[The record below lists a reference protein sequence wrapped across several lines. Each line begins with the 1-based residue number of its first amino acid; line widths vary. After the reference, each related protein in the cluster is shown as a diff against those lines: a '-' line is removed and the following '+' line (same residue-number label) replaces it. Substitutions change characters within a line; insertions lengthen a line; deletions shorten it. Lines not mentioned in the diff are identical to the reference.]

1 MNVKFFRISLHWS
14 LTIKTKSCF
23 WNYSIFW
30 ILVKAFSWK
39 VSVFFYYHQFSDIWY
54 ENMNFG
60 FDNFDNSE
68 IQLVKKWHRIMEI
81 ASINYQRLISCQY
94 LFGVCRYSAVC
105 RPVSYR
111 ASTIV
116 NTATHRVTM
125 WVAGATL
132 LSCVVNAPRFFETK
146 LVWKSFSTTSASNH
160 SEPLHKLSFE
170 VTNMRRDPNY
180 IRYDQ
185 NIISWVKS
193 I

>member
-1 MNVKFFRISLHWS
+1 M
-14 LTIKTKSCF
+14 
-23 WNYSIFW
+23 
-30 ILVKAFSWK
+30 
-39 VSVFFYYHQFSDIWY
+39 
-54 ENMNFG
+54 
-60 FDNFDNSE
+60 
-68 IQLVKKWHRIMEI
+68 
-81 ASINYQRLISCQY
+81 
-94 LFGVCRYSAVC
+94 C

-116 NTATHRVTM
+116 NTATHRVTK

-146 LVWKSFSTTSASNH
+146 LVWKSFSTTSASNY
-160 SEPLHKLSFE
+160 SEALHKLSFE

-185 NIISWVKS
+185 TSLYQGVPLVSRGIILGGASTSTFGKKMK